1 MKIEDIVFDENME
14 MYIFLPKLN
23 KKVRLV
29 LSDSLWAYEEKL
41 SEEYK
46 SKIVNFINNL
56 PMWYNK
62 AVESVIKY
70 AKQIYAIE
78 VEKKDLRLMNIF
90 ILFEQSDDELYGLG
104 FNTEFDIEHGC
115 GLKILGSNFEI
126 IKVGEADVAFC

>member
-70 AKQIYAIE
+70 AKRIYGIE
-78 VEKKDLRLMNIF
+78 TEEKDIRLMSIF
-90 ILFEQSDDELYGLG
+90 ILFEQSEDELYGLL
-104 FNTEFDIEHGC
+104 FNTEFDIEHGG

-126 IKVGEADVAFC
+126 TEIGEAEVAFC